1 MKNPMFPNDL
11 APSAPFAM
19 WTMVSIA
26 SAIKNGEI
34 INKDTMH
41 MSMPSTLEA
50 MSHQSM
56 YVYGNHICV
65 SSVKEHFKTS
75 DCGIAKAFEQE
86 CISSW
91 NDQRP
96 ILAKLEYVGQVEE
109 ILELNYM
116 VFNTIVLLCN
126 LVKANYTGSSAT
138 IKRDAYGFTFINFS
152 SFILIF
158 DYSIAFPLHVEQ
170 VFFSGAPKEQGWKV
184 VL

>member
-1 MKNPMFPNDL
+1 MFPNDL